1 MMTMADIERIESN
14 MSDTVAP
21 GEDCVVSEET
31 MRELLARAKA
41 WERVRNFDAIP
52 SSPSVFSHKVSRLV
66 DDFKAIAA
74 KGFRP

>member
-1 MMTMADIERIESN
+1 MLTMADIERMEQN
-14 MSDTVAP
+14 MNDTVAP

-41 WERVRNFDAIP
+41 WERVLDSDTKTVATQEFGDAVVRITDE
-52 SSPSVFSHKVSRLV
+52 FN
-66 DDFKAIAA
+66 AAAA

>member
-1 MMTMADIERIESN
+1 MMTMDDIEALQ
-14 MSDTVAP
+14 DTVGQAFGDRVTVMAP
-21 GEDCVVSEET
+21 V